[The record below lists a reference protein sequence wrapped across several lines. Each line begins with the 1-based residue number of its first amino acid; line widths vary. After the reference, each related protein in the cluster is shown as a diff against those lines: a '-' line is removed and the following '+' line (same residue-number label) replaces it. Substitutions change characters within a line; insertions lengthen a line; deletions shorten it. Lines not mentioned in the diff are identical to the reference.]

1 VSRLVVAT
9 RSAHKLAEIRALLAR
24 HAPGV
29 AAVDLDEAGVPAS
42 RQEEGIEAYDSFEEN
57 ALAKARY
64 FAARTADPV
73 LADDS
78 GLCVDA
84 LGGAPGVRSKR
95 FSGRDDLSGDALD
108 RANNE
113 LLLERLA
120 GVPAS
125 RRGAFYVCAVA
136 LALPGGDAHAFEG
149 RCAGAILEAP
159 RGTGGF
165 GYDPLFLV
173 AGEDATFGELPPDRK
188 NQLSHRARAVA
199 AAAPALLRWARSAP
213 GRP

>member
-1 VSRLVVAT
+1 VSRVVVAT

-29 AAVDLDEAGVPAS
+29 TAVDLDEAGVAAS
-42 RQEEGIEAYDSFEEN
+42 PEEEGIEGYDSFREN

-64 FAARTADPV
+64 FAARTAEPV

-84 LGGAPGVRSKR
+84 LGGGPGVRSKR
-95 FSGRDDLSGDALD
+95 FSGRSDLSGAALD

-125 RRGAFYVCAVA
+125 RRSAHYVCAVA
-136 LALPGGDAHAFEG
+136 LVLPGGEVHTFEG
-149 RCAGAILEAP
+149 RCEGVILDEP
-159 RGTGGF
+159 RGDGGF

-188 NQLSHRARAVA
+188 NGLSHRARAVA
-199 AAAPALLRWARSAP
+199 AAAPTLLRRARSAP
-213 GRP
+213 ERP